1 MTGSTPP
8 NNEMLL
14 KLIQEHLKKVVGFD
28 PFKKFPNVSDRA
40 SFAEMVSTDPAF
52 APFGLNDDRYIIAR
66 LGGNLV
72 TSLHRKIGDLY
83 EALFQYLLRCRF
95 GLDDESLKFSVEVAI
110 GDRAQTRS
118 TDGVVPLSELEKLD
132 LPLLKPSWRETN
144 GLAFELRS
152 CYQIGDS
159 KRIQA
164 DWDMALALKQI
175 NLTPVM
181 LVFCNTS
188 LRSPVLRLSESWQL
202 LEGDNAF
209 SFIQDLTGFDLAGFL
224 QENQPSLTELVQNA
238 LANLE

>member
-1 MTGSTPP
+1 
-8 NNEMLL
+8 L
-14 KLIQEHLKKVVGFD
+14 KITEDHLNKVVSFD
-28 PFKKFPNVSDRA
+28 PFKKFPGVADRE
-40 SFAEMVSTDPAF
+40 SFAAMVSNDPAF
-52 APFGLNDDRYIIAR
+52 APFGLTDDRYIVAR

-95 GLDDESLKFSVEVAI
+95 KLGEDYLKFSVEVAI
-110 GDRAQTRS
+110 GDRTQTRS
-118 TDGVVPLSELEKLD
+118 TDGMVPRSYLADIE
-132 LPLLKPSWRETN
+132 LPLLDSAWQDTD

-164 DWDMALALKQI
+164 DWDMALALEQT

-188 LRSPVLRLSESWQL
+188 LQSPVSRLSASWRL
-202 LEGDNAF
+202 FEGEETF
-209 SFIQDLTGFDLAGFL
+209 GFIRDLTGFDLANFMKN
-224 QENQPSLTELVQNA
+224 NQPSLTKLVHDA
-238 LANLE
+238 LAKL